1 MPKSLP
7 DALDLPKPKLLEADE
22 SGRVDSLKLLNGGNV
37 RVCYDGMQANDL
49 ITLNWPL
56 AGSSYPPIEPQEGAD
71 AGCINFHI
79 PPEYI
84 GLWLDNFAVFTYT
97 VTRSDESQTSL
108 QGMVWISLPSNLP
121 QAQILGVIDG
131 KLDLSLLCCKDPIL
145 YIPPWAFVGTIQT
158 INCFI
163 GGIYPDGSKARLYP
177 FEDEPVTDEDVRLGW
192 RRALPRALLQQL
204 KHDSELYLLASV
216 RFSQATPYRS
226 FRSLL
231 LTLLTEPHLELSS
244 PELKEAVHT
253 EFDGWVVNPINTVN
267 GAHITVAYE
276 GMCSGDRVCP
286 TLTGTPGPGTP
297 VLECRQPG
305 EGETSL
311 VFAVPPSAIRANF
324 DQAIT
329 LAYNVTRCDGSHWS
343 SPERRVKV
351 LGITGLPK
359 PGIEQATGNKVD
371 LKTFGDDATAV
382 VPIWHY
388 AMEQD
393 CCWIWVTG
401 TLEDGSPYRFYILE
415 GEPLTADWLRDGVD
429 TPISRTKL
437 QKLADCSEF
446 ELHFAANFNG
456 LCDLGTAVE
465 FPVRTFSIEQEALV
479 LVEPTVTEAVLTNLT
494 AYNGRNGV
502 HVEVKYAGSDPK
514 HSISVCWKRPDDTCW
529 LLPSKPGS
537 TTGAVIWL
545 LPPEAVIESMGK
557 VVEITYT
564 VTTACKVQTSPPLNL
579 SISLPTRLETPN
591 VRQATPPRTQNGIV
605 DTRTFAGNADA
616 FIDWMW
622 FLRAGQKCWLRATG
636 IDKSGAP
643 YSFVVYAARTITA
656 AEEAAAS
663 EVAATVLRS
672 ELVKAQDQS
681 SMTFTWSVSTDGLTE
696 NVVCPPRVLTV
707 VTPPEMRYENFT
719 GQATNLILAGESI
732 SIPTMTIAFISGE
745 GKAGI
750 SSYTST
756 IPGMFE
762 GQALVTANGAQ
773 QASSPQLLRLTLTFN
788 CKRVRFAYTYNDYPT
803 MITFYSPEGGYLGE
817 VSLNGNPRAG
827 WVDFT
832 ATGSSTIGRIDISC
846 GDYMYWDFFTFW
858 L

>member
-1 MPKSLP
+1 MSKSLP

-22 SGRVDSLKLLNGGNV
+22 NGSVDSLKLLNGGNV
-37 RVCYDGMQANDL
+37 SVRYNGMQKKDL
-49 ITLNWPL
+49 IALDWPL
-56 AGSSYPPIEPQEGAD
+56 AGSPYPPIESQHGDD

-79 PPEYI
+79 PSEYI
-84 GLWLDNFAVFTYT
+84 ALWLDNFAVFTYT
-97 VTRSDESQTSL
+97 VTRNDESQTSL
-108 QGMVWISLPSNLP
+108 QGMVRISLPSNLP
-121 QAQILGVIDG
+121 QVQILEAIDG

-145 YIPPWAFVGTIQT
+145 YIPPWAFAGTIQT
-158 INCFI
+158 INCYI
-163 GGIYPDGSKARLYP
+163 SGIYPDGSKARLYP
-177 FEDEPVTDEDVRLGW
+177 FEVEPVTDEDVRLGW

-204 KHDSELYLLASV
+204 KHDSELHLVAFV
-216 RFSQATPYRS
+216 RFSLATPTRQ

-231 LTLLTEPHLELSS
+231 LTLLTEPHLELSP

-267 GAHITVAYE
+267 GAHIAVAYE
-276 GMCSGDRVCP
+276 GMCSGDMVCP
-286 TLTGTPGPGTP
+286 TLTGTPGPGTV
-297 VLECRQPG
+297 VLECRQPA

-311 VFAVPPSAIRANF
+311 VFAVPPSVIRANF
-324 DQAIT
+324 EQAIT
-329 LAYNVTRCDGSHWS
+329 LTYNVTRCDGSHSS

-351 LGITGLPK
+351 LGIMDLPK
-359 PGIEQATGNKVD
+359 PGIEQATGNRVD
-371 LKTFGDDATAV
+371 LNTFGDDATAI

-393 CCWIWVTG
+393 CCWMWVTG
-401 TLEDGSPYRFYILE
+401 TLEAGNAYQFYILE
-415 GEPLTADWLRDGVD
+415 GEPLITAWLGDGVD
-429 TPISRTKL
+429 TPIARTKL

-494 AYNGRNGV
+494 AYNGRDGV
-502 HVEVKYAGSDPK
+502 HVEVKYAGSNPK

-537 TTGAVIWL
+537 TTDAVIWL

-579 SISLPTRLETPN
+579 SISLPVRLETPN
-591 VRQATPPRTQNGIV
+591 LRQATPPRTQNGIV
-605 DTRTFAGNADA
+605 DTQTFAGNADA

-622 FLRAGQKCWLRATG
+622 FLRAGHKCWLRATG

-672 ELVKAQDQS
+672 ELVKAQNQS
-681 SMTFTWSVSTDGLTE
+681 SITFTWSVSTDGLTE

-707 VTPPEMRYENFT
+707 VTPPEIRYENFT
-719 GQATNLILAGESI
+719 GQATKLISAGQSI
-732 SIPTMTIAFISGE
+732 SIPTMTIAFISGP
-745 GKAGI
+745 GQAGI
-750 SSYTST
+750 SPYSSPV
-756 IPGMFE
+756 PGMLE
-762 GQALVTANGAQ
+762 GQALVTANRVAQ
-773 QASSPQLLRLTLTFN
+773 TSSPQLLRLTLTFN
-788 CKRVRFAYTYNDYPT
+788 CKRVRFAYTGKNYPT
-803 MITFYSPEGGYLGE
+803 MITFYSPEGGYLGA
-817 VSLNGNPRAG
+817 VSLNGPSLNG
-827 WVDFT
+827 WVDFS
-832 ATGSSTIGRIDISC
+832 ATGSSIIGRIDISSS
-846 GDYMYWDFFTFW
+846 DWTYWDFFTFW